1 MNQIESLL
9 RQQEALINQLRHEK
23 IELEKANS
31 TLYFAAM
38 TAIDGMHDA
47 AWNRGHFYGSVREWT
62 DEMSRQN
69 DALLGPINDIR
80 RTFRVCAE
88 GLQKKI
94 GLAPLLGFWQPM
106 PTPASVFMDG
116 QEFMIITKEPGTIH
130 CRYRAANLD
139 NGAAMF
145 VSIRCD
151 SWENQTEIPP
161 SEVLCFIPCN
171 PPVIQNTQDE
181 KS

>member
-1 MNQIESLL
+1 MHPIESLM
-9 RQQEALINQLRHEK
+9 RQQEALINQLRDEATKLRNEARDMFDMLSAIVEHSDEDRLSDLEFRAFAK
-23 IELEKANS
+23 TNAQDAMNACTIPAVHRRHGWIERDH
-31 TLYFAAM
+31 T
-38 TAIDGMHDA
+38 
-47 AWNRGHFYGSVREWT
+47 
-62 DEMSRQN
+62 MS
-69 DALLGPINDIR
+69 IWI
-80 RTFRVCAE
+80 E
-88 GLQKKI
+88 
-94 GLAPLLGFWQPM
+94 M
-106 PTPASVFMDG
+106 PTPMPRFTDG
-116 QEFMIITKEPGTIH
+116 DEFMIFTKESGTIH